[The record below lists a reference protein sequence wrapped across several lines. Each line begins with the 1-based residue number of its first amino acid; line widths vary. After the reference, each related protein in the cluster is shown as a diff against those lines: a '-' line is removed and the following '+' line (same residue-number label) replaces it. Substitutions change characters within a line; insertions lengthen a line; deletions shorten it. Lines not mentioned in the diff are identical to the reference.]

1 MSLSAVTLP
10 LAVAAGAASF
20 LSPCVLPLVPAYLA
34 FLSRAA
40 GGRGDLGAVRWRV
53 LRGALGFAIGL
64 GVFCLTFF
72 YALERLLAPWKGV
85 LAPILGLAVVLLGL
99 TFMGVLR
106 LPWLRRE
113 ARWLPHGRGGF
124 AGGILL
130 GAGLGAGWSPCIG
143 PVLGAVLTSGLEQ
156 GTTSRGM
163 ALMVAYVV
171 GLALPFL
178 LAALLMD
185 RATPLLWALGRH
197 QRAVSLAG
205 GGLVMLMGIL
215 VMADRFTIFNDFL
228 SAHLPTFF
236 QDPFHL

>member
-1 MSLSAVTLP
+1 M
-10 LAVAAGAASF
+10 
-20 LSPCVLPLVPAYLA
+20 
-34 FLSRAA
+34 
-40 GGRGDLGAVRWRV
+40 
-53 LRGALGFAIGL
+53 LRGALGFALGL
-64 GVFCLTFF
+64 GLFCLAFF

-85 LAPILGLAVVLLGL
+85 LAPILGLAVVILGL
-99 TFMGVLR
+99 TLMGVLR

-130 GAGLGAGWSPCIG
+130 GVGLGAGWSPCIG

-156 GTTSRGM
+156 GTTARGM

-185 RATPLLWALGRH
+185 RATPLLRALGRH
-197 QRAVSLAG
+197 QRAVAVAG
-205 GGLVMLMGIL
+205 GGLVMLMGVL

-228 SAHLPTFF
+228 SAHLPAFF

>member
-1 MSLSAVTLP
+1 MSLGAVSLP

-40 GGRGDLGAVRWRV
+40 GGRGDLQGVRWRV
-53 LRGALGFAIGL
+53 LRGALGFVLGL
-64 GVFCLTFF
+64 GLFCLTFF
-72 YALERLLAPWKGV
+72 YALDRVLTPWRAV

-99 TFMGVLR
+99 TLMGVVR
-106 LPWLRRE
+106 IPWLRRE
-113 ARWLPHGRGGF
+113 RRWLPSGRGGF
-124 AGGILL
+124 AGGVLL

-156 GTTSRGM
+156 GTTARGM
-163 ALMVAYVV
+163 ALMVAYVL

-178 LAALLMD
+178 LAAVLMD
-185 RATPLLWALGRH
+185 RATPLLRALGRH
-197 QRAVSLAG
+197 PRAVSLTG
-205 GGLVMLMGIL
+205 GAVVMAMGAL

-228 SAHLPTFF
+228 SAHLPAFF
-236 QDPFHL
+236 QDPFNL